1 MKIISTKKIAKQYL
15 ILLALPLCMFLLS
28 NSSGRATQASEGNT
42 GSPGDQSQFNKT
54 CMTCHGTGLQLTN
67 SISVI
72 DANGDEVT
80 AYTPGETYTVSVS
93 LSSTGNPSSYGFQL
107 VGELD
112 NTETVNGFSN
122 PSSNAKLVNLGN
134 RQYAEQNG
142 PSSTSQFS
150 VEWTAPA
157 TDAGTVTFYSAGI
170 GANGNG
176 MSSGD
181 GGALGSFELAS
192 GATSNKELSRTAINV
207 YPNPSTEY
215 IRLEATEI
223 NNLNI
228 YASNG
233 QLILQVEEVSNNEIR
248 VADFQQGL
256 YFIQFES
263 ENKLFTSK
271 FVKN

>member
-1 MKIISTKKIAKQYL
+1 MKIIKTRKIAKQYL
-15 ILLALPLCMFLLS
+15 VLLALPLCMFLLS

-67 SISVI
+67 TISVV
-72 DANGDEVT
+72 DAEGDVVT
-80 AYTPGETYTVSVS
+80 TYTPGETYTVTVS

-122 PSSNAKLVNLGN
+122 PSSNTKLVNLGN

-142 PSSTSQFS
+142 PSSSNQFS
-150 VEWTAPA
+150 VKWTAPA
-157 TDAGTVTFYSAGI
+157 TDAGTITFYSSGI
-170 GANGNG
+170 GANSNG

-181 GGALGSFELAS
+181 GGALGSFELTS
-192 GATSNKELSRTAINV
+192 GATSNKELAKTEINV

-215 IRLEATEI
+215 IRLEATII

-228 YASNG
+228 FASDG
-233 QLILQVEEVSNNEIR
+233 QLILQMEEVLNNEIR